1 MADEDADQQ
10 SPNVTDDEQREKD
23 DAAAARIG
31 LPHYSPSE
39 LAEKNDEL
47 RAATGGYTPVVAPPS
62 SVAVAN
68 APVATVLASPENA
81 PGKPLTNATD
91 DRQQPV
97 VAPPSSRA
105 AAPAVT
111 PATAPT
117 LRGLGDET
125 ELPTVAPPGRPL
137 AGASGASV
145 IPHEGQGIVAP
156 PPPNRQQTGNRHPA
170 VPAITGL
177 FTKASNIGNPFVR
190 VLAKLA
196 TGILYGGEAVG
207 ESLAPGVA
215 MNIPGSIL
223 NARRTNL
230 ENQRQENTEASLA
243 IEQKNADTARMAA
256 LDKEQPRQPLNE
268 QVVAAQ
274 QRIDT
279 AAAAGQQPDPN
290 DVGLVKANAEVT
302 SGNAVSRAAAQAPK
316 FQYAKDGT
324 PMSIT
329 TGGKTYSQSNI
340 ANAPDDVQQQWQQA
354 QDALNTTKAGV
365 QAAVKK
371 YGLLSLKNPPPD
383 PSKYK
388 QGASDPQYGKDVSA
402 WAKEIDDGYNQE
414 QTRLA
419 AARGSAYQQNRP
431 VNVVM
436 PDGTLRVVSAGRAEA
451 EGLTPAAQGVQA
463 MGRNAQIEDIYAG
476 LQTMEGVLNENG
488 VLKWNPGQVGYMQS
502 AFRSDDPGAAAAAW
516 QSLVKSGLSPEQMDF
531 VVAMQQLDERI
542 MSLRNVAG
550 MGAGSD
556 QLREA
561 ILRTVPGITTGT
573 PALARKQLDA
583 LTNEVDN
590 LSMGIPQTP
599 LNKNPQIRNRENTQG
614 GGKPPKGAAFTAKGS
629 DGKTHWLDKSHK
641 DLGVVQ

>member
-62 SVAVAN
+62 SVSVAN
-68 APVATVLASPENA
+68 APVAAALTPSENA
-81 PGKPLTNATD
+81 PAKPLTNANEE
-91 DRQQPV
+91 RQPV

-117 LRGLGDET
+117 LQGLGDENET
-125 ELPTVAPPGRPL
+125 PVVAPPGRPVTGI
-137 AGASGASV
+137 AGASV
-145 IPHEGQGIVAP
+145 VPHEGPGIVG
-156 PPPNRQQTGNRHPA
+156 PPNPKNVNAHSA
-170 VPAITGL
+170 VPALAGL
-177 FTKASNIGNPFVR
+177 FTKASNIQDPFAR
-190 VLAKLA
+190 ILAKIG

-230 ENQRQENTEASLA
+230 ENQKQENIEASRA

-256 LDKEQPRQPLNE
+256 LGKEQPRQPLNE

-279 AAAAGQQPDPN
+279 AVAAGQQPDPN
-290 DVGLVKANAEVT
+290 DVGLVRANAEVT
-302 SGNAVSRAAAQAPK
+302 SGNAISRAAGQAPK

-371 YGLLSLKNPPPD
+371 YGLLSLENPPPD
-383 PSKYK
+383 PAKYK
-388 QGASDPQYGKDVSA
+388 QGASDQQYAKDVSA
-402 WAKEIDDGYNQE
+402 WAKEIDDNYTQE
-414 QTRLA
+414 QVRLA
-419 AARGSAYQQNRP
+419 GARGAAFQSNRP
-431 VNVVM
+431 VNVLM
-436 PDGTLRVVSAGRAEA
+436 ADGSLRVVSAGRAES

-463 MGRNAQIEDIYAG
+463 MGRNAQIEDIYNG